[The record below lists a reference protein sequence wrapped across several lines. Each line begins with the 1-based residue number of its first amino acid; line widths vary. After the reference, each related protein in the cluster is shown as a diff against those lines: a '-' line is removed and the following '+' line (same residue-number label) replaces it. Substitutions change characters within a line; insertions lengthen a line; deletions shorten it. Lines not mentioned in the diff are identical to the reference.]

1 MGPSFCPHSQPPD
14 PTKPTPAHPTY
25 CPPRPTSCPS
35 LAGAASR
42 QRPVAEAGEALPP
55 SRRPDVA
62 IVTVDQNLPERLA
75 LDSERTRR
83 ASLEVKEQVNE

>member
-14 PTKPTPAHPTY
+14 PTKPTSAH
-25 CPPRPTSCPS
+25 PTSCPS